1 MQTSELPA
9 TGPLHPKRLGN
20 LEKPP
25 TPFGNFGGLS
35 VGQNRLYE
43 HAWNDRNCQE
53 QPGAAGRQDPARV
66 TADRQDPARVT
77 ADRQDTAR
85 VTADRQDPARVT
97 AGSHDPARVTAGS
110 HDPARVTGPCTHDW
124 TLPAGLDHAC
134 ASVPGLIL

>member
-35 VGQNRLYE
+35 VSQNRLYE

-77 ADRQDTAR
+77 A
-85 VTADRQDPARVT
+85 
-97 AGSHDPARVTAGS
+97 GSHDPARVTAGS
-110 HDPARVTGPCTHDW
+110 HDPALLTGPCTHDW